1 MSDIKLSDS
10 QREQLITGV
19 KSYLSEEL
27 DVDIGNFEAG
37 FLIDFLIEQLGPAI
51 YNQAIY
57 DTQAALNQQ
66 IERLS
71 EDLLQLEK

>member
-1 MSDIKLSDS
+1 MSDIKLSDG